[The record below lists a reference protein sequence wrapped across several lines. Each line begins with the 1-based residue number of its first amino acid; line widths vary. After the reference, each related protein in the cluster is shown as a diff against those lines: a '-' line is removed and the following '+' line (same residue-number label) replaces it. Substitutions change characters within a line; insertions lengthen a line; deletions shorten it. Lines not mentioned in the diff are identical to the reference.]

1 MHHQG
6 EATPGGKESGDAE
19 SRIPVWKDP
28 EERREDQ
35 MFDAAN
41 LKYPSARYPLFSD
54 GGMVNASTPQAAAAG
69 IEMLRKGGN
78 AMEAAVA
85 AAAALTVVE
94 PTANGLGSDAF
105 ALIWSEKD
113 HKLFGL
119 NASGYAPALA
129 TGERI
134 LADHRDEK
142 GKMPKHG
149 WTPVTVPG
157 AVSAWSAIRR
167 RFGCLS
173 MTELLSP
180 AIHYAAEGY
189 PLGAAQA
196 GIWNRLGKEYRKT
209 LKGPQYEEWF
219 KVFWFGTE
227 NGTDGGKR
235 FPGERIRLPL
245 HAQTLEKIA
254 GTDGESFYRG
264 DLAKIMDAQSRKYG
278 GLLRRDD
285 LEQFI
290 PEWVE
295 PVSVNYRGY
304 DVCEIPPNGQGMV
317 ALMALNIL
325 NHVSLGQKDDPLT
338 WHRQLE
344 AMKLAFSDGLH
355 YITEPGEMR
364 LDYHSLLTKEY
375 GASRAAL
382 IGKEA
387 QVYSHG
393 TPPEGGT
400 VYLCTADAQGNM
412 VSYIQSNYNAFG
424 SGIVVAGTGIALQN
438 RGSDFSLDPD
448 HANYIRP
455 HKRTYHT
462 IIPGF
467 LMKDGEPVGPFG
479 VMGGYMQPQGHVQ
492 TLMNR
497 IDFHMNPQQALDA
510 PRWMWQKEKTV
521 WLEKTVDKSIAE
533 ELSGLGH
540 DIRIAESSGMFGKG
554 QIIQR
559 MPDGIL
565 CGGTEPRYDSNIALL

>member
-1 MHHQG
+1 
-6 EATPGGKESGDAE
+6 
-19 SRIPVWKDP
+19 
-28 EERREDQ
+28 
-35 MFDAAN
+35 MFDAAY
-41 LKYPSARYPLFSD
+41 LKYPSARYPLFAD
-54 GGMVNASTPQAAAAG
+54 GGMVNASTPQASAAG
-69 IEMLRKGGN
+69 IEVLRKGGN
-78 AMEAAVA
+78 AMDAAVA

-142 GKMPKHG
+142 GKMPAHG

-167 RFGCLS
+167 RFASLS
-173 MTELLSP
+173 MKDLLAP
-180 AIHYAAEGY
+180 AIRYATEGY

-196 GIWNRLGKEYRKT
+196 GVWNRVGREYKKT
-209 LKGPQYEEWF
+209 LKGPQFEEWF
-219 KVFWFGTE
+219 NVFWTGE
-227 NGTDGGKR
+227 EWGRNGEKR
-235 FPGERIRLPL
+235 YPGERIRLPL
-245 HAQTLEKIA
+245 HAQTLAEIA
-254 GTDGESFYRG
+254 ETDGASFYRG
-264 DLAKIMDAQSRKYG
+264 RLAQRIDAQSRKFG

-295 PVSVNYRGY
+295 PVSVRYRGY

-325 NHVSLGQKDDPLT
+325 ENMNFSDKDHPLT
-338 WHRQLE
+338 YHRQLE
-344 AMKLAFSDGLH
+344 AMKLAFADGLH
-355 YITEPGEMR
+355 YITEPGEME
-364 LDYHSLLTKEY
+364 LDYHRLLDPEY
-375 GASRAAL
+375 GSQRAHL
-382 IGKEA
+382 IKEDA
-387 QVYSHG
+387 QIFMHG
-393 TPPEGGT
+393 TPPGSGT
-400 VYLCTADAQGNM
+400 VYLCCADGQGNM
-412 VSYIQSNYNAFG
+412 VSYIQSNYMGFG

-438 RGSDFSLDPD
+438 RGHDFSLDPEK
-448 HANYIRP
+448 ANYIRP

-492 TLMNR
+492 TIMNR

-521 WLEKTVDKSIAE
+521 YLEKTVDAAIAK
-533 ELSGLGH
+533 ELSRRGH
-540 DIRIAESSGMFGKG
+540 DVKIADGPGMFGKG

-559 MPDGIL
+559 MPDGVL